1 MRPNKGPPIL
11 LQTDEDFFYESL
23 GQKKR
28 EKSRQEMF
36 VFKVWYLTRAG
47 DKKMRK
53 NTSEEMNLRR
63 VLRICVRY

>member
-23 GQKKR
+23 GQKERKAGKR
-28 EKSRQEMF
+28 CLSSKCDIWHVLGIRKWE
-36 VFKVWYLTRAG
+36 
-47 DKKMRK
+47 K

>member
-23 GQKKR
+23 GQKK
-28 EKSRQEMF
+28 EK
-36 VFKVWYLTRAG
+36 KAG
-47 DKKMRK
+47 KRCLSSKCDIWHVLGIRKWEK

>member
-28 EKSRQEMF
+28 EKQARDVCLPSVIF
-36 VFKVWYLTRAG
+36 DTCWG
-47 DKKMRK
+47 
-53 NTSEEMNLRR
+53 
-63 VLRICVRY
+63 